1 MVERRFYLIFLAIA
15 LFIGVLNAERVRYDD
30 LQDDDFEF
38 VDDER
43 DGRIS

>member
-1 MVERRFYLIFLAIA
+1 MVERRFHLIFLAIA

-30 LQDDDFEF
+30 LQDDDFDF

>member
-1 MVERRFYLIFLAIA
+1 MVDRRFYLIFLAIA

-30 LQDDDFEF
+30 IQDEDLDF
-38 VDDER
+38 VDDDR